1 MDFEGHHWQNPGI
14 ENNWPDKYW
23 NVEQTSYSQC
33 HNLYHSHDNDK
44 RFDIKLEDDND
55 TANTKMG
62 LDDIENVLSRF
73 CDGFC
78 VEILRISSF
87 KSRLT

>member
-1 MDFEGHHWQNPGI
+1 MSQENNCMDFEGHHWQNPGI

-62 LDDIENVLSRF
+62 LDDIENVIHMRV
-73 CDGFC
+73 G
-78 VEILRISSF
+78 VV
-87 KSRLT
+87 